1 MAMQLGGKRP
11 VNDIN
16 VTPLIDVV
24 LVLLIIFMVLT
35 PLAEK
40 QMFLRVPEFEPPDQI
55 VPPSAIPPDQTVLTV
70 LRNGRVLLNRQE
82 MSVQEAMDRLR
93 PAYEGRLSKVL
104 FFNADDEANYD
115 LAIKVLDEAHK
126 AGVNT
131 IGMMTDPPIV
141 QAEPAPGTPE
151 APAPPAP
158 PK

>member
-55 VPPSAIPPDQTVLTV
+55 VPPSALPPDQTVLTV

-82 MSVQEAMDRLR
+82 MSVPEAMDRLR

-104 FFNADDEANYD
+104 FFNADDEAAYHV
-115 LAIKVLDEAHK
+115 AIEVLDEAHK

-141 QAEPAPGTPE
+141 QAEPAPEAPA
-151 APAPPAP
+151 APAPP
-158 PK
+158 K